1 MSSLEEQY
9 QNYLD
14 FKNGNQDY
22 LLTEDGYSLINNSKQ
37 GFFEKV
43 TGSVKDYAT
52 DTMETYKKAGDTI
65 LKYNQDIGTG
75 IMRGGAKLI
84 EGVGSLGLSTLEK
97 LDLVGDG
104 SVQEFG
110 EFFKNNIYPNIGETE
125 TMAGGFAEGLTQ
137 YMTPGIGYYKLFGT
151 LLQGRKIV
159 GPIVRGLLAETATVG
174 TAQVAGDPNMVGF
187 FMDVFKVDKTQAET
201 ISQEFFNWLGTPEE
215 DYNADA
221 VFEEKIKA
229 IIADSPMGPV
239 GEFIAPALKLFGKVF
254 KKGKNDPEIMEEFKS
269 LSASATPEELK
280 EGFKTTQPFYSN
292 VVRAIN
298 NITIPEGG
306 MDVTQFYNTIK
317 NTPGVKQS
325 ELDDMKF
332 DEFFLDDKPALV
344 TQDQVDDFLER
355 KDLTKKVTTTMLE
368 TNKNFE
374 NFKLEYPEFEE
385 ALSFTEVMEI
395 VDRSPDES
403 LAAEQ
408 FENWIKNNQD
418 LPLVKEHEKLLKSKE
433 LNEGDRFFTGQY
445 QSQKNNLIKYYIE
458 NELGLKRADVQD
470 SIRPRYEGET
480 LLGGEDYKEMLI
492 SSNGTAQVYTKGH
505 YEQAGV
511 VPKGENLLAHIRF
524 NTRTINGKKTLFIE
538 ELQSDLHHRGR
549 KEGYQKTQ
557 GELYEL
563 IKQKNS
569 ISEKRMNLINQGLD
583 VGEDGV
589 SITELADQAI
599 KLDEQIKEMNVTKGV
614 PDAPFKKTWHEM
626 ALKRIIKYAVDN
638 DFEAVAIT
646 PGQIQA
652 DRYNLSKRIEK
663 VSVKMNADGTINLQA
678 KALNSTDRVNK
689 NIKIEEL
696 ENYVGKDLSK
706 KMIDDLQSTKKV
718 DHKKNAK
725 KIKSLRK
732 KLQVVKR
739 KINSAIVRSD
749 KKHYPHA
756 TRNLYY
762 KKEGKDLTVYYSY
775 QTPISYVYKG
785 ETVTR
790 VNDWGPTTGRHMSWV
805 SEDMPDDRI
814 PGWRFEEKLNEVRAK
829 KQKKITDE
837 VELKGLLEEEKK
849 LEKEFNALQKMSVNE
864 YTGLDL
870 KVGGEGLKT
879 MYDQIFM
886 KFLNKFA
893 KKYNAKVTE
902 GELEVMHPGKSGTDS
917 PWTTEFEE
925 MITPFLEITPEMKKE
940 IMQEGV
946 PIAEM
951 KDREEEQQAVR
962 MA

>member
-9 QNYLD
+9 KNYLD
-14 FKNGNQDY
+14 FKNGNKDY
-22 LLTEDGYSLINNSKQ
+22 LLTEDGYSLMNNSKQ

-43 TGSVKDYAT
+43 TGSLKDYAT

-75 IMRGGAKLI
+75 MMRGGAKLI
-84 EGVGSLGLSTLEK
+84 EGAGSLGVATLEK
-97 LDLVGDG
+97 LDLVSDG

-137 YMTPGIGYYKLFGT
+137 FMTPGVGYYKLFGT
-151 LLQGRKIV
+151 LLQGRKIL

-221 VFEEKIKA
+221 VFEEKIKS

-239 GEFIAPALKLFGKVF
+239 GEYIPQAIKLFGKIF
-254 KKGKNDPEIMEEFKS
+254 KKAKNDPEIMEEFKS

-332 DEFFLDDKPALV
+332 DEFFLDDKFAREGQNSPALV

-368 TNKNFE
+368 TNNNFE
-374 NFKLEYPEFEE
+374 NFKAKHPEFGEVN
-385 ALSFTEVMEI
+385 SFMEVMEI
-395 VDRSPDES
+395 IDQDPYYST
-403 LAAEQ
+403 AAKE
-408 FENWIKNNQD
+408 FEDWKRANPD
-418 LPLVKEHEKLLKSKE
+418 LPLVQEHERLLKLAKS
-433 LNEGDRFFTGQY
+433 NIDNRFFTGQY
-445 QSQKNNLIKYYIE
+445 ESQKNELIEYYIE
-458 NELGLKRADVQD
+458 NGLGIKKEDFSDLM
-470 SIRPRYEGET
+470 RPKYESEV
-480 LLGGEDYKEMLI
+480 LPGGEDYKEMLI

-557 GELYEL
+557 GELDEL
-563 IKQKNS
+563 IKQRNS

-678 KALNSTDRVNK
+678 TALNSTDGVNK

-725 KIKSLRK
+725 KIQSLRK
-732 KLQVVKR
+732 KLQVVEG
-739 KINSAIVRSD
+739 KITSANVRFD
-749 KKHYPHA
+749 KKYYPHA

-762 KKEGKDLTVYYSY
+762 KIEGKDLTVYYSY

-790 VNDWGPTTGRHMSWV
+790 VNDWGPTTNRHMSWA
-805 SEDMPDDRI
+805 DGNMPDDRI

-829 KQKKITDE
+829 NQKTIDE
-837 VELKGLLEEEKK
+837 GELKDSLEEAKK
-849 LEKEFNALQKMSVNE
+849 LEKEIKALQKMGVNE

-870 KVGGEGLKT
+870 QVGGEGLKT

-886 KFLNKFA
+886 KFLNKFS

-902 GELEVMHPGKSGTDS
+902 GKFLGGENYD
-917 PWTTEFEE
+917 E

-962 MA
+962 MV